1 MPNHTIFNERPE
13 SQDRMIAV
21 LQKMGYE
28 YVSRSDA
35 EAKRGS
41 LSKVV
46 FEDELAKF
54 LRGQFYS
61 FRGKEY
67 NFSAESISR
76 AIRELDASLL
86 QGLMMASK
94 DIYNHLIGGITLEE
108 KLCIDGDNLGIQ
120 SFDLNYID
128 FDNPARNIWQ
138 VTDEFSVER
147 ANGSYVRPDIVILC
161 NGIPIAVIEN
171 KKSSIDVKEGVA
183 QNVRNMM
190 PDYIPQLFKYTQ
202 LVLAA
207 NPNKV
212 VYGTTGT
219 KADYFVEWKEQNYE
233 WQTELCK
240 KYSPDGE
247 ITEQDRATVSLLDHR
262 RLLEIVRSFILYD
275 SNIKKVARHQQFF
288 AVNKAMARIKG
299 EDGKDTRSGVIWHT
313 QGSGKSITMV
323 MLVKK
328 IQSDKSIGTPRF
340 LIVTDRINL
349 DKQIRDNFANAAMAP
364 VRAKTGKGLQALIQ
378 DKGQIVI
385 TTLINKFETVVKS
398 GITAEDS
405 DNIFVFIDEAHR
417 SNYNAMY
424 NYMRDVLP
432 LSTFI
437 AFTGTPLLGN
447 LSKKPREKAMKKKD
461 TYAKFGPSIDTYTMK
476 KSIEDGITVPLVY
489 EGRKVDQS
497 NPAKKINDYFDNLTK
512 DLPENLKD
520 DLKQKWSRFK
530 PLAETDSRL
539 NLIAFDVADHFVN
552 YCLPKKIKGILV
564 CSSRVAAVCMYN
576 ILKGIDSR
584 IKPAVVISFG
594 DKPEGDND
602 SSTPNSIKIINTYYN
617 EHVKPM
623 FGDNVE
629 MYDETVCNRFK
640 SEDGD
645 INLLIVKDKLLTGFD
660 APIAGVLYIDKPI
673 QQHSL
678 LQAVARVNRVYKG
691 KDFGLLVDYYGVFMK
706 LNQAI
711 DMYDDA
717 ESGFANFD
725 AQDIEDAIFG
735 PIDEKNKLIKANQDL
750 WEIFNGVSKTAPT
763 NVWQLHL
770 RDNNVRH
777 EFYDKLAVFAKLLN
791 LAFTNRAVYKE
802 VGFSQLE
809 IYRSDY
815 LFFKKLKD
823 SVSIRYSDS
832 LDFNKYEDGI
842 RNLLNTFVSATD
854 VHTVVKPISIHDI
867 DGMRKLLEKM
877 ESKDAKAD
885 TIRTKAVSELR
896 QKRYDDPLLYQEFSE
911 RIRKTLAKYEEDRN
925 ADSYLENMEIIADD
939 LRNGRTKSDYPAKI
953 ESDSDAKAFYGAMF
967 NIIKSSN
974 STDLNL
980 QNEEILGD
988 FAVEIKGKIKQL
1000 AKRDWRHNVVVHK
1013 QMHRGLDDSLFNLVD
1028 MLGIDCN
1035 KESTIDLIDNIIEES
1050 MKVALA
1056 RY

>member
-1 MPNHTIFNERPE
+1 MPDHTIFDERPE
-13 SQDRMIAV
+13 SQHRMIDE
-21 LQKMGYE
+21 LKKMGYE

-41 LSKVV
+41 LSKVL
-46 FEDELAKF
+46 FEDELARF
-54 LRGQFYS
+54 LRGQFYT

-67 NFSAESISR
+67 NFSAESISK

-94 DIYNHLIGGITLEE
+94 DIYNLLIGGISLEE

-147 ANGSYVRPDIVILC
+147 ANGSYARPDIVILC
-161 NGIPIAVIEN
+161 NGIPIVVIEN
-171 KKSSIDVKEGVA
+171 KKSSIDVAEGIA
-183 QNVRNMM
+183 QNIRNMM
-190 PDYIPQLFKYTQ
+190 PDYIPQLFKFTQ

-219 KADYFVEWKEQNYE
+219 TADYFVEWKEQNYE

-247 ITEQDRATVSLLDHR
+247 ITEQDRITVSLLDQR
-262 RLLEIVRSFILYD
+262 RLLEIIRSFILYD

-299 EDGKDTRSGVIWHT
+299 EDNKDTRSGVIWHT

-328 IQSDKSIGTPRF
+328 ILSDKSIESPRF

-364 VRAKTGKGLQALIQ
+364 VRAKTGNGLKALIK
-378 DKGQIVI
+378 DKGKIVI
-385 TTLINKFETVVKS
+385 TTVINKFETVVKS

-405 DNIFVFIDEAHR
+405 EKIFVFIDEAHR
-417 SNYNAMY
+417 SNYNLMY
-424 NYMRDVLP
+424 NFMRDVLP
-432 LSTFI
+432 LSTYI

-447 LSKKPREKAMKKKD
+447 SSKKPREKAMKKKD

-489 EGRKVDQS
+489 EGRKVDQL
-497 NPAKKINDYFDNLTK
+497 NPTKKINDYFEILTN

-539 NLIAFDVADHFVN
+539 NLIAFDLADHFVN
-552 YCLPKKIKGILV
+552 YCLPKKLKGMLA
-564 CSSRVAAVCMYN
+564 CSSRASAVLMFN

-594 DKPEGDND
+594 DKPEGNDDNT
-602 SSTPNSIKIINTYYN
+602 TPNSIKIINTYYK
-617 EHVKPM
+617 EQVKPM
-623 FGDNVE
+623 FGDNVDL
-629 MYDETVCNRFK
+629 YDDTVCNRFK

-660 APIAGVLYIDKPI
+660 APNAGVLYIDKSI

-691 KDFGLLVDYYGVFMK
+691 KDFGLIVDYYGVFMK

-711 DMYDDA
+711 DMYNDA

-725 AQDIEDAIFG
+725 AQDIEDSIFG
-735 PIDEKNKLIKANQDL
+735 PIDEKNKIIKANQEL
-750 WEIFNGVSKTAPT
+750 WEMFNGVAKTAPA

-770 RDNNVRH
+770 KSDNVRH
-777 EFYDKLAVFAKLLN
+777 EFYEKLAVFAKLLN

-802 VGFSQLE
+802 IGFTRLE

-823 SVSIRYSDS
+823 SVSIRYNDS
-832 LDFNKYEDGI
+832 LNFSKYEDGI

-854 VHTVVKPISIHDI
+854 IHTVVKPISINDI

-896 QKRYDDPLLYQEFSE
+896 QKRYDDPLLFQEFSE
-911 RIRKTLAKYEEDRN
+911 RISKTLAKYEEDRN

-939 LRNGRTKSDYPAKI
+939 LRNGRTNSDYPAKI

-967 NIIKSSN
+967 NLLKNSN
-974 STDLNL
+974 FAELSLQKEDL
-980 QNEEILGD
+980 LGD
-988 FAVEIKGKIKQL
+988 YAVEIKNKIMLL

-1013 QMHRGLDDSLFNLVD
+1013 QMHRGLDDSLFNMFD
-1028 MLGIDCN
+1028 MLGMDCN
-1035 KESTIDLIDNIIEES
+1035 KDTTIDLIDNAIEEI